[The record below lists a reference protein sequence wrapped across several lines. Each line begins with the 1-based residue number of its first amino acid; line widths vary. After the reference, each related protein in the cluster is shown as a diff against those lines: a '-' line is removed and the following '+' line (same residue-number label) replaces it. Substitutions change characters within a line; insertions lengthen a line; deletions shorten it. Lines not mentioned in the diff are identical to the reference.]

1 MQESTEYANR
11 IAKEKNDEDLAKVK
25 AAGTTRVHVPTR
37 EERLA
42 LKKALVPVH
51 AQMEQRIGKELIA
64 DMYRA
69 TSFAPER
76 L

>member
-1 MQESTEYANR
+1 
-11 IAKEKNDEDLAKVK
+11 
-25 AAGTTRVHVPTR
+25 VPTR